1 MEATAQQNSIFL
13 VLALIDRSPRKI
25 HYRSFPVKTEIIGY
39 SPTLDGAQNLL
50 ARSVAERD
58 DNYSRIHS
66 YTILE
71 LPQDKDLFLH
81 ISLAKYIYD
90 SKGRLLESRTISND
104 FEDDCVFEG
113 RDPETLRFKPGDIVE
128 VHDEYEN
135 IIRLGVIVELPPT
148 KEWAATHNASSIHL
162 DDSDDSYWVVYPD
175 DPLFDQD
182 CSPVNV
188 YAPVLPIHQN
198 VIRTLEKTY
207 QTFVTAPT
215 KFEIIFTTA
224 KALLS
229 HFISTLGWDQ
239 YEAQIVKSFYPK
251 MAVEIQFDYGH
262 HMFNERI
269 GPISGII
276 ISADKCAA
284 HMPRVQAT
292 LARIA
297 GLKPSMRPFPIEE
310 MPMKNYTTKFLIL

>member
-1 MEATAQQNSIFL
+1 METARQNSIFL
-13 VLALIDRSPRKI
+13 VQALLDRSPRKI

-39 SPTLDGAQNLL
+39 SPALDDAQNLL
-50 ARSVAERD
+50 AGSVAERD
-58 DNYSRIHS
+58 DNFSRIHS

-71 LPQDKDLFLH
+71 LPQDKDLFMH

-104 FEDDCVFEG
+104 CEDDCVFEG

-128 VHDEYEN
+128 VHDECEN
-135 IIRLGVIVELPPT
+135 IIRLGVIVGLPPT
-148 KEWAATHNASSIHL
+148 KEWAAARNTSSFHL

-175 DPLFDQD
+175 NPLSNLD
-182 CSPVNV
+182 CSPANV

-207 QTFVTAPT
+207 QTFVTAPA
-215 KFEIIFTTA
+215 KFEIIYTTA

-229 HFISTLGWDQ
+229 NFISTLGWDKFQ
-239 YEAQIVKSFYPK
+239 AQIVKSFYEER
-251 MAVEIQFDYGH
+251 AVEIKFDYGH
-262 HMFNERI
+262 LMFNERI

-297 GLKPSMRPFPIEE
+297 GQKPSMRPFPIKE